1 MAIGVSYFGNR
12 ILRHVAADMDGLVR
26 AGFTGVLHTMSEN
39 DLAYYRTTI
48 GRMVALSQERG
59 LEVQIGPW
67 GLGRTFGGEA
77 ETLFVAKHPECGQ
90 VFDTGRPTT
99 AGCPNNPAFRRFVKS
114 WADAAV
120 ETGADKIF
128 WDEPHW
134 VHPAHF
140 DEPEERWGCRCA
152 VCLARFH
159 DEVGTDMPATLTP
172 EVVAFRER
180 CLVEFIGELVAHV
193 AGQGARSTVCLLPLV
208 EGPLGLSD
216 WGPVAAL
223 PGLDTLATDPYW
235 AAFKQPADPWV
246 AEMATRLATT
256 AERHGVNPQLWIQG
270 FRLGPEDE
278 DGIRIAVAAAR
289 AAGVT
294 DLWTWGYEACG
305 HMSYLDTRD
314 PARVWAVLVEALTQP
329 AFENRATGHS
339 GAPQAELAGPAF
351 IPAEGSQE
359 RTPRSTTQEAAF
371 TSAEGSQER
380 TPGRLDLGGLVTEGV
395 RKELADLDLRP
406 TEDIVRLMAA
416 EEHTVAEVVGAAAP
430 AIAAAVDAIAARM
443 RDGGRII
450 YAGAG
455 TPGRLGVLDAAEC
468 GPTFGAGGLVRAVIA
483 GGEPALVRPQEG
495 AEDNAAAAARD
506 LAEAGLGPDDAV
518 VAISASGRTPYAIGA
533 LHAARAAGALTVG
546 IACHPG
552 SELAAAAD
560 YPIEIVVGPEVISG
574 STRLKSGS
582 AQKLVLNTI
591 STAVMVRLG
600 RTYGNL
606 MVGVSAGSEK
616 LVDRSRRIVAEA
628 TGLDPDAAEA
638 ALAAAGGEVRTAIV
652 ATLAG
657 VEADEARRRL
667 AATGGAVRPALG

>member
-39 DLAYYRTTI
+39 DLAYYRDTI
-48 GRMVALSQERG
+48 AKMVTLSQERG

-90 VFDTGRPTT
+90 VFDSGRPTT
-99 AGCPNNPAFRRFVKS
+99 AGCPNHPAFREFVRS
-114 WADAAV
+114 WASAAV
-120 ETGADKIF
+120 ETGAERIF

-152 VCLARFH
+152 VCLARFL
-159 DEVGTDMPATLTP
+159 DEHRMEMPATLTP

-193 AGQGARSTVCLLPLV
+193 AGLGSRSTVCLLPLI

-235 AAFKQPADPWV
+235 AAFQQPADPWV
-246 AEMATRLATT
+246 SEMASRLVTT
-256 AERHGVNPQLWIQG
+256 SAAHGVTPQLWIQG

-278 DGIRIAVAAAR
+278 DGIRTAVAAAR

-305 HMSYLDTRD
+305 HMSYLGTRD
-314 PARVWAVLVEALTQP
+314 PDRVWAVLVEALTN
-329 AFENRATGHS
+329 E
-339 GAPQAELAGPAF
+339 AF
-351 IPAEGSQE
+351 ISADRSQKG
-359 RTPRSTTQEAAF
+359 TPGGAAPVEAF
-371 TSAEGSQER
+371 ISAEGSQER
-380 TPGRLDLGGLVTEGV
+380 TPGALDLGALVTEGV
-395 RKELADLDLRP
+395 RKDLADLDLRP
-406 TEDIVRLMAA
+406 TVDIVRLMAA
-416 EEHTVAEVVGAAAP
+416 EEQTVADVVDAAAP

-468 GPTFGAGGLVRAVIA
+468 GPTFGAAELVRAVIA
-483 GGEPALVRPQEG
+483 GGESALTRAREG
-495 AEDNAAAAARD
+495 AEDDAAAAGRD
-506 LAEAGLGPDDAV
+506 LAELALGPADSV
-518 VAISASGRTPYAIGA
+518 VAISASGRTPYAVGA
-533 LHAARAAGALTVG
+533 LQAARAVGALTVG

-552 SELAAAAD
+552 SALAAAAD
-560 YPIEIVVGPEVISG
+560 HPIEIVVGPEVISG

-600 RTYGNL
+600 RTFGNL

-616 LVDRSRRIVAEA
+616 LVDRAKRIVAEA
-628 TGLDPDAAEA
+628 TGLGAAEAEA
-638 ALAAAGGEVRTAIV
+638 ALAAADGEVRTAIV
-652 ATLAG
+652 ASLAG
-657 VEADEARRRL
+657 VDPQEARRRL
-667 AATGGAVRPALG
+667 EASGGAVRPALDG